1 MVTSWLTDGNSQC
14 VGVDIAFNDLSKG
27 QLRPFINAFN
37 TGKVNNLVF
46 SLNSTNLLNIE
57 ETSDLIKSL
66 INVKTLRF

>member
-46 SLNSTNLLNIE
+46 FIE
-57 ETSDLIKSL
+57 FNEFTEH
-66 INVKTLRF
+66 